1 MGTRSNPQLPILAIS
16 IFLFIS
22 CAGAQTGFRIKT
34 LSRVTGAPHVMN
46 DSDQTSTAYVLGN
59 NTRVEMSHD
68 SPFGTEPSE
77 EMVIIQHCADHV
89 MYALNFKTHE
99 YSEMPLSAQP
109 PKEKNTGVNQPQ
121 GPPNLLI
128 ETTVRDTGETK
139 PAFGHTA
146 RHFVITTKQTPSPE
160 LGMEPGETIEDAWYL
175 DVPDPRMCTPRPHR
189 GGGFGGGSVGIGRA
203 GPADFEKIRP
213 EFKYS
218 GPDPEGLMISSRQ
231 SNKAIE
237 ISRSGERRETQY
249 TLSNEIV
256 EMSEESV
263 DPSLFEIPS
272 GFKKVSQ
279 PGRQN

>member
-1 MGTRSNPQLPILAIS
+1 MGPRLNPQLAILAIS

-22 CAGAQTGFRIKT
+22 CAGAQTGFRIKSV
-34 LSRVTGAPHVMN
+34 SRITGAPHAID
-46 DSDQTSTAYVLGN
+46 DSEQTSTAYVLGN
-59 NTRVEMSHD
+59 NTRVEMPHN

-99 YSEMPLSAQP
+99 YSEMPSPALP
-109 PKEKNTGVNQPQ
+109 PKEKNAGVNQQ
-121 GPPNLLI
+121 ARPPNLLI

-146 RHFVITTKQTPSPE
+146 RHYVITAKQTPSPD

-189 GGGFGGGSVGIGRA
+189 GGGFVGSGVGIGRG

-213 EFKYS
+213 AFKHS
-218 GPDPEGLMISSRQ
+218 GPDPEGLMISSRKN
-231 SNKAIE
+231 NKGIE
-237 ISRSGERRETQY
+237 ISRNGERRETQY

-256 EMSEESV
+256 EMSEEPV
-263 DPSLFEIPS
+263 DPSLFEIPP
-272 GFKKVSQ
+272 GFKKISQ
-279 PGRQN
+279 VIH